1 MGATDLP
8 FEPPE
13 TFNIADHFLVDR
25 LREGRGDR
33 VAIRVDDGDLTYAD
47 VDALANRY
55 GNALRELGVRQEER
69 VLVALPDGP
78 HYAGALFGILKI
90 GAVVVMVNPGQP
102 VEQLAAVLG
111 LARAPLAIV
120 HLDAVDTFEEASRS
134 ASDPPRLL
142 VVGGE
147 AGEHA
152 AFATFDASEELE
164 VVATHRDDP
173 AIWLFSGGTT
183 GRPKAVVQTHT
194 SYANTTECYAKAGV
208 GYREDDITL
217 SVPKLYFGY
226 ATGCNLLFPFAVG
239 ASTVLFPEHPTP
251 EVLFDRLATFR
262 PTILVNVP
270 SMVSQLLDHP
280 TAGEQDLS
288 SLRLSTSAGEP
299 LPAALYHRWK
309 DAFGVELLDGLGTA
323 EQWHIFVSNL
333 PGQVKPGTLGK
344 AVPGFELAV
353 RTDDGTDVSAGEV
366 GQLWVK
372 GNSRAIAYW
381 QDMPAT
387 REVFRGDWVVTGDLI
402 RRDEDGWVTYVGRDD
417 DALKVKGKWLLP
429 AEVEGVLLDHDAV
442 AECVV
447 IGVED
452 EDGLVKPVAFVVP
465 SGDPPDDLGEQLQA
479 LALDRLDAYKHPRE
493 VVVVD
498 GFPRTHLGKVD
509 RRRLKDQ
516 ALRGP

>member
-1 MGATDLP
+1 MLP

-33 VAIRVDDGDLTYAD
+33 VAVRVDDDELTYAD
-47 VDALANRY
+47 IDRLANRY

-69 VLVALPDGP
+69 VLVALPDGEQ
-78 HYAGALFGILKI
+78 YVGALFGILKI
-90 GAVVVMVNPGQP
+90 GAVVVMVNPDQP
-102 VEQLAAVLG
+102 EEQLAAL
-111 LARAPLAIV
+111 LDYARAPVAVV
-120 HLDAVDTFEEASRS
+120 HRDAVDPFELASRDVRH
-134 ASDPPRLL
+134 APRLL
-142 VVGGE
+142 VVGGGSHDHTAFAVSE
-147 AGEHA
+147 AG
-152 AFATFDASEELE
+152 DELDT
-164 VVATHRDDP
+164 VPTHRDDP

-251 EVLFDRLATFR
+251 EVLFDRIEAHR

-280 TAGEQDLS
+280 TAAERDLS
-288 SLRLSTSAGEP
+288 SVRFSTSAGEA
-299 LPAALYHRWK
+299 LPAALYQRWK
-309 DAFGVELLDGLGTA
+309 DTFGVELLDGLGTA

-344 AVPGFELAV
+344 VVPGFEIAV
-353 RTDDGTDVSAGEV
+353 REDDGTDVPDGEV

-372 GNSRAIAYW
+372 GNSRAIAYH
-381 QDMPAT
+381 QNMPKT
-387 REVFRGDWVVTGDLI
+387 REVFRGDWVVTGDLVT
-402 RRDEDGWVTYVGRDD
+402 RDDEGWVTYVGRGD
-417 DALKVKGKWLLP
+417 DALKVKGKWLVP
-429 AEVEGVLLDHDAV
+429 AEVEGVLLGHDGV
-442 AECVV
+442 AECAVV
-447 IGVED
+447 GVED
-452 EDGLVKPVAFVVP
+452 EDGLIKPVAFVVP
-465 SGDPPDDLGEQLQA
+465 AEDAPDDLADELTA
-479 LALDRLDAYKHPRE
+479 LALDRLEAYKHPRR
-493 VVVVD
+493 VVVLD
-498 GFPRTHLGKVD
+498 DFPRTHLGKVD
-509 RRRLKDQ
+509 RRGLKGLVQGDT
-516 ALRGP
+516 